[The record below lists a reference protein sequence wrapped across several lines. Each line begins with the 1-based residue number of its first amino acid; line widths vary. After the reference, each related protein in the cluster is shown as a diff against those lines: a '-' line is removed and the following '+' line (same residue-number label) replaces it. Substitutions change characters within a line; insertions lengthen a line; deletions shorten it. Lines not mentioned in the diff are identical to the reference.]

1 MILLKSFKSLIKVGI
16 GIFKI
21 MDLQKKIADTLDLQI
36 NADDILYCNIDKL
49 GFYFKSSE
57 LFWYFKSKDPFPDRE
72 EVIAIWDIK
81 YNFLVYLSD
90 KDLNGYDKKLWLK
103 IEFRWEYY
111 EVIDILFN
119 LKENRYLCVFH
130 WKLWRFSTLK
140 DFWFSNQT
148 LIEFISK
155 NFTGIQLREIHICLD
170 VEEKENYLTRINEY
184 IKNYVP
190 KVFNKDTY
198 NFSSWNLWRQIEIG
212 LPDRKNNKEF
222 FYKIYNKTL
231 QARKMWIDK
240 IYVDYCLSTEKNV
253 FRYEIEFR
261 QNIAKTIKLEDL
273 KLLWPQLE
281 DKKESHSGRYIL
293 NEWICRTL
301 VSYFIDKQKF
311 DFVFWKLNIENVKLK
326 RSTNRATGS
335 VGKKVNDL
343 NLVSQLK
350 SIRTQAKNI
359 ETITWISLKNN
370 FDKLDEMIWESEDY
384 KYYITVYKWIFR
396 TIRNHYENNEV
407 KDFDELTEIVKGA
420 TIYAL
425 NFLKTD
431 YRTFFK
437 VIRWGINRNA
447 DSVIEFLA
455 DNENSLVEM
464 IYFYYFWR
472 LREWILFDFL
482 DVLREWNLPLFQTYF
497 ENDKKLRKQI
507 IEKQKT
513 INAIEEENVLNIDW
527 YSTAIFNIFYK

>member
-1 MILLKSFKSLIKVGI
+1 
-16 GIFKI
+16 
-21 MDLQKKIADTLDLQI
+21 MDLQKKITDTLDLQI
-36 NADDILYCNIDKL
+36 NADDILYSNIDKL

-57 LFWYFKSKDPFPDRE
+57 LFWYFKSKDPFPDKE
-72 EVIAIWDIK
+72 EVITIWDTK

-103 IEFRWEYY
+103 IEYRGEYY

-119 LKENRYLCVFH
+119 IKESRYLCVFH
-130 WKLWRFSTLK
+130 GKLWRFSTLK
-140 DFWFSNQT
+140 EFGFSNQI

-155 NFTGIQLREIHICLD
+155 NFTEIQLREIHICLD
-170 VEEKENYLTRINEY
+170 VEEKEDYLTRINEY

-273 KLLWPQLE
+273 KLIWPILE
-281 DKKESHSGRYIL
+281 NKKQMHAGKYIL

-301 VSYFIDKQKF
+301 ISYFVDKQKF
-311 DFVFWKLNIENVKLK
+311 DFVFWQLNIENVKLK
-326 RSTNRATGS
+326 RSENRATGS
-335 VGKKVNDL
+335 VGKRISDL
-343 NLVSQLK
+343 NLIGQLK
-350 SIRTQAKNI
+350 SLRTQAKNI
-359 ETITWISLKNN
+359 ESTTWIPLKNN
-370 FDKLDEMIWESEDY
+370 FDKLDEIIGESQDY
-384 KYYITVYKWIFR
+384 RYYITIYRGIFR
-396 TIRNHYENNEV
+396 TIKNHYEENEV
-407 KDFDELTEIVKGA
+407 KDFDELSELIKGA
-420 TIYAL
+420 TTYAL

-431 YRTFFK
+431 YNNFFK
-437 VIRWGINRNA
+437 IIRWWINRNA

-455 DNENSLVEM
+455 DNENSLSEL

-482 DVLREWNLPLFQTYF
+482 DVLKEWNMPLFQKYF
-497 ENDKKLRKQI
+497 EDDKKLRESI
-507 IEKQKT
+507 ANKQKS
-513 INAIEEENVLNIDW
+513 ISMLNDDSNLSFDD
-527 YSTAIFNIFYK
+527 YSKSVFNIFYK